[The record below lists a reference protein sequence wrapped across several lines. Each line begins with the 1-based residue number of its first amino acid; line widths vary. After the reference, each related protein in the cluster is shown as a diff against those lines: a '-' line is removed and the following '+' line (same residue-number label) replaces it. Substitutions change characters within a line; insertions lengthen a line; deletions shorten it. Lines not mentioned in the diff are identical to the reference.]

1 MNVDDDEEEMSVFL
15 LYSLYRHEVI
25 RRATVADGA
34 IDFEANEEFIV
45 IVRHSLSYL
54 FLF

>member
-1 MNVDDDEEEMSVFL
+1 MNVDDNEEETSVFL
-15 LYSLYRHEVI
+15 LYSLYRHEVVH
-25 RRATVADGA
+25 RATVVDGA
-34 IDFEANEEFIV
+34 VDFEANEEFIV